1 LEFLNLFNSFQ
12 FMSLSLYTF
21 PFAAMGSHSNEVRL
35 FAGDAA
41 QAYGLAQLAIAE
53 VQRIESK
60 YSRYQPDSLL
70 SQINQYAGTRWVD
83 CDEETMA
90 LIRFGDAL
98 FKASEA
104 KFDLTSGV
112 LRRVWNFGDTRLPND
127 VLLQSCLSD
136 IGWGMLEF
144 DEHRVRFSKQS
155 LELDFGGIGKEYAA
169 DRAGALLVNAGVSHG
184 FVNLAGDLS
193 VIGPQP
199 NGRAWSIAVPHP
211 RDTSS
216 TLASIPITAG
226 GMATSGDYERFFEL
240 SGRRYCHILNP
251 LTGYPVQHWQSVT
264 VLAPTTSVA
273 GSCSSIAML
282 LESAGLEFLKGTGFA
297 FLAVDH
303 LGEVHRF
310 PE

>member
-1 LEFLNLFNSFQ
+1 
-12 FMSLSLYTF
+12 MSLSVYSF

-35 FAGDAA
+35 FADDAA
-41 QAYGLAQLAIAE
+41 QAHGLAQLAIAE
-53 VQRIESK
+53 VQRVETK
-60 YSRYQPDSLL
+60 YSRYQTTSVL
-70 SQINQYAGTRWVD
+70 SQINQYAATRWVD

-90 LIRFGDAL
+90 LIRYGDAL

-112 LRRVWNFGDTRLPND
+112 LRRVWNFANPQLPD
-127 VLLQSCLSD
+127 EVLLQSCLSD

-144 DEHRVRFSKQS
+144 DERRVRFSKPG

-169 DRAGALLVNAGVSHG
+169 DRASALLLNAGVTHG

-211 RDTSS
+211 RDASV
-216 TLASIPITAG
+216 TLASIPISLG

-240 SGRRYCHILNP
+240 AGRRYCHILNP

-282 LESAGLEFLKGTGFA
+282 LESAGLEFLKNTGFA

-303 LGEVHRF
+303 LGKVHQF
-310 PE
+310 P

>member
-1 LEFLNLFNSFQ
+1 
-12 FMSLSLYTF
+12 MSLSVYSF

-41 QAYGLAQLAIAE
+41 QAHGLAQLAIAE
-53 VQRIESK
+53 VQRVETK
-60 YSRYQPDSLL
+60 YSRYQTASVL
-70 SQINQYAGTRWVD
+70 SQINQYAATRWVD

-90 LIRFGDAL
+90 LIRYGDAL

-112 LRRVWNFGDTRLPND
+112 LRRVWNFGNPQLPEK

-136 IGWGMLEF
+136 IGWGMVEF
-144 DEHRVRFSKQS
+144 DEHRVRFARPG

-169 DRAGALLVNAGVSHG
+169 DRASALLLNAGVAHG
-184 FVNLAGDLS
+184 FINLAGDLS

-211 RDTSS
+211 RDASV
-216 TLASIPITAG
+216 TLASIPISVG

-240 SGRRYCHILNP
+240 AGKRYCHILNP

-297 FLAVDH
+297 FLAVDL
-303 LGEVHRF
+303 LGKVHQF